1 MATPIPQNHCE
12 FRMAEAQAATRGEL
26 TGNDSR
32 VAHGVSTDS
41 RIVEPGMLFVALAGQ
56 LLDGHR
62 YVAEAMGKGAAAAI
76 VGSGH
81 REAASRIEVADTLV
95 ALGDLARHHVERS
108 RKGRDIRSI
117 AIGGASGKTTT
128 KELTAAALRA
138 LFGDTL
144 ATPGNL
150 NNRIG
155 VPMTLFTLKDCH
167 RAMVI
172 ECGTNARGEIEKIGR
187 IVAPDVAM
195 VLNVDIEHTEGLR
208 TIENVADE
216 EAALFSCAGQAIVYG
231 ADEPL
236 LRPRLPREI
245 RAISFGQSESAD
257 VRVTA
262 RRASDNGG
270 SLVGIGLAPKL
281 FEGGRSTGVE
291 ISLRLAGTTS
301 ALNCAAALAGAIAA
315 LGRPITPQELSLLSM
330 ALGAVGPAE
339 GRMMIRRGGQI
350 TLIDDTY
357 NANPRSVRAA
367 LKSARE
373 IADRERTRLVVALGD
388 MLELGELSKQSH
400 FDMMHDVAEANP
412 AVFIAVG
419 PCTSGAV
426 RSSGG
431 ALREDCEVVM
441 TADAADAAKRVSR
454 IVRQGDLVLIKG
466 SRGMQ
471 MEALVRQLEPQ
482 WTRH

>member
-1 MATPIPQNHCE
+1 MATPIPQNQCE
-12 FRMAEAQAATRGEL
+12 FRLAEAQAATRGEL
-26 TGNDSR
+26 TGTDSK
-32 VAHGVSTDS
+32 VARGVCTDS
-41 RIVEPGMLFVALAGQ
+41 RFVEPGMLFVALAGQ
-56 LLDGHR
+56 RLNGHR
-62 YVAEAMGKGAAAAI
+62 YVTEAMDKGAAAAI

-81 REAASRIEVADTLV
+81 REAPSRIEVADTLA
-95 ALGDLARHHVERS
+95 ALGDLARYHVARS
-108 RKGRDIRSI
+108 RKGRKIKSI

-128 KELTAAALRA
+128 KELTAAAMRA
-138 LFGDTL
+138 LLGDTL

-172 ECGTNARGEIEKIGR
+172 ECGTNARGEIEKIAG

-195 VLNVDIEHTEGLR
+195 VLNVDIEHTQGLG
-208 TIENVADE
+208 TIEDVADE
-216 EAALFSCAGQAIVYG
+216 EATLFASAGEAIVYG

-236 LRPRLPREI
+236 LKPRLPREL
-245 RAISFGQSESAD
+245 RAISFGQSELAD

-262 RRASDNGG
+262 RRARNNGG
-270 SLVGIGLAPKL
+270 SLVGIGLAPAL
-281 FEGGRSTGVE
+281 FDGGRSTGIE

-301 ALNCAAALAGAIAA
+301 ALNCAAAIAGAIAA
-315 LGRPITPQELSLLSM
+315 LGRPIRSDELTLLST
-330 ALGAVGPAE
+330 ALGAVGPPE
-339 GRMMIRRGGQI
+339 GRMMIRWGGAI

-373 IADRERTRLVVALGD
+373 IADRERTRLIVALGD
-388 MLELGELSKQSH
+388 MLELGQLSKQSH
-400 FDMMHDVAEANP
+400 LDMMRDVADANP
-412 AVFIAVG
+412 AVFLAVG
-419 PCTSGAV
+419 PCTAEAV
-426 RSSGG
+426 MSSGG
-431 ALREDCEVVM
+431 TLRGDCEVVM
-441 TADAADAAKRVSR
+441 AADALEAAKRVSR

-482 WTRH
+482 LTRH